1 MPFGTTHIPVTGYP
15 YPLPKSTPTSNGEGV
30 GRKLITHYKWGGYKM
45 YPWGIFIIYYKVNY
59 LLDMGGI
66 GEGKKWIIIIWIWV
80 WTRVGLP
87 IPSPVADIYSYAH
100 GRCWCLLFD
109 VHLFFDFSYIYW
121 IIGTCWKLQLCYYL
135 QLPQLPQRIPY
146 LGSWRISLSSSCYE
160 WEMSPSI

>member
-1 MPFGTTHIPVTGYP
+1 MPFGTTHLPVTGYP

-87 IPSPVADIYSYAH
+87 IPSPVADIYIYAH

-109 VHLFFDFSYIYW
+109 VHLFFWLFLHLLDHRNMLEA
-121 IIGTCWKLQLCYYL
+121 TTVL
-135 QLPQLPQRIPY
+135 
-146 LGSWRISLSSSCYE
+146 LSSITPTTAMHSLFGLLE
-160 WEMSPSI
+160 NIAVVFVQWKRNESM

>member
-80 WTRVGLP
+80 
-87 IPSPVADIYSYAH
+87 
-100 GRCWCLLFD
+100 
-109 VHLFFDFSYIYW
+109 
-121 IIGTCWKLQLCYYL
+121 
-135 QLPQLPQRIPY
+135 
-146 LGSWRISLSSSCYE
+146 
-160 WEMSPSI
+160 